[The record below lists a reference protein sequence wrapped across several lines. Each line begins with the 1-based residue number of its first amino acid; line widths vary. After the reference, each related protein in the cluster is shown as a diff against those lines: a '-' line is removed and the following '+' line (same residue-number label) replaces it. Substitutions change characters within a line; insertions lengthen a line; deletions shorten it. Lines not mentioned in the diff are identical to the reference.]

1 MSGRHIMWKRA
12 AGGGSVM
19 ECIAIFA
26 DAKCVHYA
34 VTAIEKDGNL

>member
-1 MSGRHIMWKRA
+1 
-12 AGGGSVM
+12 M

-34 VTAIEKDGNL
+34 VTAIEKDGNLGFIGY